1 MTTIGERIKSAR
13 EGANLTQAELAAK
26 IGYCAHHISN
36 LECDRYKPSMRTIA
50 AIERALKVN
59 LVK

>member
-1 MTTIGERIKSAR
+1 MTTIGQRIKTVR
-13 EGANLTQAELAAK
+13 EEANLTQAELAAK

-50 AIERALKVN
+50 AIQRALRTK